1 MIRRVLNS
9 KTKTVTFAA
18 LLVAGFALLSRV
30 LGLVRNNLLGS
41 IFPAQDADVY
51 LAAFRIPDLVFGILI
66 TGGITAA
73 FLPVF
78 SKYFRKG
85 EKEARELTSNVLSV
99 FLLALS
105 VLSFIL
111 FLLAGTLVDVVVPG
125 FSVQQKAVTVD
136 LMRIMFLSPI
146 LLGVSAIFSSI
157 LQYFNLFFAYSL
169 APIFYNLGIIF
180 GILFLSNKFGLA
192 GIAFGVVLGALLH
205 LLVQLPPALKHCK
218 CFKFSFN
225 LKHAGL
231 RRIFKLMVPRMVGS
245 ATFHINLIV
254 ITALASTLAVG
265 AVRVFAFSND
275 LYGVPLGL
283 IGVSFAAAVFPA
295 LSRSFA
301 GKETGEF
308 SKQFS
313 KTFAEVLFLVIPITA
328 MMFLFR
334 AHIVRLVYGT
344 LVVGEGYFG
353 WADTRLTA
361 ACLGVFSVSIFSSC
375 LIPLLAKTFYAVH
388 DTRTPVKIAVFSV
401 GLNILLAFGCV
412 RLLSSPNFFQQA
424 VLGFLKLKDVS
435 GVAVLGLPMAL
446 SVSSIVQ
453 CLLLLY
459 FLRRKAKYLSFAF
472 LKQGFGKIILA
483 SISMAVFVY
492 FSLLAFGAI
501 FNTRTVLGLS
511 LQVILAFLVGVI
523 SYLFICFMLKSQEL
537 KNIWISISTQFNR

>member
-1 MIRRVLNS
+1 MIRRMLNS

-18 LLVAGFALLSRV
+18 LLVAGFALFSRV

-41 IFPAQDADVY
+41 IFPASEADIY

-78 SKYFRKG
+78 AKYFRQG
-85 EKEARELTSNVLSV
+85 EQEAKELASNVLSV
-99 FLLALS
+99 FLFALS
-105 VLSFIL
+105 VLSFVL
-111 FLLAGTLVDVVVPG
+111 FIFAGTLVDVVVPG
-125 FSVQQKAVTVD
+125 FSVYQKSVTVD

-157 LQYFNLFFAYSL
+157 LQYFNLFLAYSL

-180 GILFLSNKFGLA
+180 GILFLSGRFGLA
-192 GIAFGVVLGALLH
+192 GVAFGVVIGAGLH
-205 LLVQLPPALKHCK
+205 LLIQMPTALKHCK
-218 CFKFSFN
+218 CLKFSFN
-225 LKHAGL
+225 LKHKGL
-231 RRIFKLMVPRMVGS
+231 KRIFKLMIPRMVGS

-265 AVRVFAFSND
+265 SVRIFAFSND

-283 IGVSFAAAVFPA
+283 IGVSFAAAVFPV
-295 LSRSFA
+295 LSKTFA
-301 GKETGEF
+301 NKDTTEF
-308 SKQFS
+308 SSNFS
-313 KTFAEVLFLVIPITA
+313 KTFASILFLVIPITI

-344 LVVGEGYFG
+344 LVVGEGYFN

-361 ACLGVFSVSIFSSC
+361 ASLGVFSVSIFSSC
-375 LIPLLAKTFYAVH
+375 LIPFFAKTFYAIY

-401 GLNILLAFGCV
+401 GLNILLAFGFV
-412 RLLSSPNFFQQA
+412 RLLSNPNFFQQA
-424 VLGFLKLKDVS
+424 VLEFLKLKDIG
-435 GVAVLGLPMAL
+435 GVAVVGLPMAL

-453 CLLLLY
+453 CLLLLF
-459 FLRRKAKYLSFAF
+459 FLNKKVKYLSFGF
-472 LKQGFGKIILA
+472 LRKDLGKIILA
-483 SISMAVFVY
+483 SILMGVLIYLALS
-492 FSLLAFGAI
+492 AFGSV

-511 LQVILAFLVGVI
+511 LQVALSFVVGVA
-523 SYLFICFMLKSQEL
+523 SYFFFCFIMKCREL
-537 KNIWISISTQFNR
+537 KNIKMSVLTQFGK

>member
-1 MIRRVLNS
+1 MISRVLNS

-18 LLVAGFALLSRV
+18 LLVASFALLSRV
-30 LGLVRNNLLGS
+30 LGLVRNNLLGN
-41 IFPAQDADVY
+41 IFPAAEADVY

-85 EKEARELTSNVLSV
+85 EKEARELASNVLSV
-99 FLLALS
+99 FLFALS
-105 VLSFIL
+105 ILSFIL
-111 FLLAGTLVDVVVPG
+111 FLFAGTLVDLVVPG
-125 FSVQQKAVTVD
+125 FSIQQKAVTVD

-180 GILFLSNKFGLA
+180 GILFLSNRFGLA
-192 GIAFGVVLGALLH
+192 GVAFGVVLGAALH
-205 LLVQLPPALKHCK
+205 LIIQLPPALKHCK

-225 LKHAGL
+225 LKYPGL
-231 RRIFKLMVPRMVGS
+231 KRIFKLMVPRMLGA

-265 AVRVFAFSND
+265 AIRVFAFSND

-283 IGVSFAAAVFPA
+283 IGISFAAAVFPA

-301 GKETGEF
+301 GKETAEF
-308 SKQFS
+308 SKNFS
-313 KTFAEVLFLVIPITA
+313 KTFAQILFLVIPLTA

-401 GLNILLAFGCV
+401 GLNILLAFGFL

-424 VLGFLKLKDVS
+424 VTGFLKLKDVS
-435 GVAVLGLPMAL
+435 GVAVVGLPMAL
-446 SVSSIVQ
+446 SVSSIAQ
-453 CLLLLY
+453 CALLLF
-459 FLRRKAKYLSFAF
+459 FLKKKNKYLSFAF
-472 LKQGFGKIILA
+472 LKKGLGKVILA
-483 SISMAVFVY
+483 SISMAVFIYVA
-492 FSLLAFGAI
+492 LLGFGAI

-511 LQVILAFLVGVI
+511 LQLSLAFIVGAF
-523 SYLFICFMLKSQEL
+523 SYLFMCFMMRCKEL
-537 KNIWISISTQFNR
+537 KNIWLSISIQFKR